1 MVQYK
6 IDGEINNEE
15 LDKLA
20 EYVKKELEIHNII
33 DSTAIEPTEEPN
45 IEAIKVPDKAYTDDG
60 ELKPE
65 YKEAYKKII
74 EKKKEEQQMKK
85 SLNKTMNELS
95 EIEEIEEEKCNENN
109 LEKME
114 IADSTSMDI
123 KYILNDIF
131 DYLGII
137 QSIKIRISH
146 NQTGK
151 LLQILAKHSK
161 ELENYHLGW
170 TIKEYCENDLELTLE
185 AIKYYGE

>member
-1 MVQYK
+1 MEQYK

-20 EYVKKELEIHNII
+20 EYVKKELEIHNIME
-33 DSTAIEPTEEPN
+33 STIIEPTEEPN
-45 IEAIKVPDKAYTDDG
+45 IEAIKVPDKAYADDG

-65 YKEAYKKII
+65 YKEAYKKLI
-74 EKKKEEQQMKK
+74 EKEKKEQKMKK
-85 SLNKTMNELS
+85 ELNQAYNEIDS
-95 EIEEIEEEKCNENN
+95 EDTLEEREV
-109 LEKME
+109 
-114 IADSTSMDI
+114 DSTTMDI
-123 KYILNDIF
+123 KHILNDLF

-137 QSIKIRISH
+137 QNIKIRIDS